1 MGPAVG
7 RCARGASGRLPRACC
22 WPSRGGGAQARA
34 VAGAPIHYP
43 ARGFPGAVERTTT
56 CPAWSQTRKVC
67 IKGAEKKKG
76 GGGAETKRE
85 SRGEEGRALGNHTQ
99 AASPRPGHKA
109 GPANPHTVRHGSSE
123 PLCPRKP
130 DQSEKARDERPKPRA
145 LCRTAQGC
153 LRRAAPGGPSSA
165 RQAAAG

>member
-22 WPSRGGGAQARA
+22 WPSRGGGGPGSRRGRRTDSLPSERVPRRSGEDDDMSCM
-34 VAGAPIHYP
+34 VADSKSMYQ
-43 ARGFPGAVERTTT
+43 RSRE
-56 CPAWSQTRKVC
+56 
-67 IKGAEKKKG
+67 EKG
-76 GGGAETKRE
+76 GRE